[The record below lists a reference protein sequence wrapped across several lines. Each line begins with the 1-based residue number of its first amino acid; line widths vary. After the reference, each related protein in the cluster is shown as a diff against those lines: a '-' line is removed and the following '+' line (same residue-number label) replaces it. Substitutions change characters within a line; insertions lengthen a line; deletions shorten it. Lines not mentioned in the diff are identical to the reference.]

1 MRGVAAGGAT
11 IRLRA
16 MPEARNV
23 SAHDI
28 VRTDYAITPKMN
40 YRIDRMKE
48 FRNQPWTDPS
58 IAQFDNSIIR

>member
-1 MRGVAAGGAT
+1 
-11 IRLRA
+11 LRA